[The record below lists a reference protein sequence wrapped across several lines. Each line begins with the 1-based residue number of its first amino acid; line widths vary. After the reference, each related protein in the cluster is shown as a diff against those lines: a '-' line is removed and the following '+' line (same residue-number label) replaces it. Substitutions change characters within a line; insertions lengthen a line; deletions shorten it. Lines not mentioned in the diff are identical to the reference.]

1 MTTNKQ
7 DVRRYVDMGTEQ
19 ICPINNL
26 RESDDGNYV
35 LYEDYKALQAENDL
49 LRAKLTAM
57 ESQEPVAWG
66 AFYFGG
72 KHRGQLYS
80 HTLSEEQIEDYIAYV
95 HRSDDSITLRKGPL
109 YVKPAPSDLE
119 IVQKALSLEDV
130 ELTLNGGGSSTFV
143 TNDYKESVRYFANS
157 AELLTWAKQTIGV
170 E

>member
-7 DVRRYVDMGTEQ
+7 DVRRYTDMGSET
-19 ICPINNL
+19 ICPINNM

-35 LYEDYKALQAENDL
+35 LYEDYEAVQAENDR
-49 LRAKLTAM
+49 LRAKLAAM
-57 ESQEPVAWG
+57 EGQEPVAWG

-95 HRSDDSITLRKGPL
+95 HRSNDSITLRKGPL
-109 YVKPAPSDLE
+109 YVKPVPSDLE
-119 IVQKALSLEDV
+119 IVQKALRKGEVLTCWYDKTWCV
-130 ELTLNGGGSSTFV
+130 ESSSRD
-143 TNDYKESVRYFANS
+143 NASGHDIES
-157 AELLTWAKQTIGV
+157 LLTWAKQQIGV